1 MHNTLRK
8 PNFGYGFAIA
18 SAVLF
23 GASTPAT
30 KYLLGTIDSWLLAG
44 ILYLG
49 SGLGLGLVLTIG
61 HFIPKKIP
69 QVTPFT
75 QIDYI
80 WLALA
85 TLFGGVIAPVL
96 LMFGLAVMTAAS
108 VSLLLNFET
117 VLTALIAWLL
127 LKEYT
132 NGRLILGMVL
142 IVAGGVILAWS
153 EQSKIESIL
162 GAAMVITACLA
173 WAVDNNITR
182 KISTANPLK
191 IVAIKSLV
199 AGSTN
204 VGLAFLLGAQLFNSW
219 APVLIGTIIGFVGYG
234 LSILCFILGLR
245 HIGTGR
251 TSAAFALAPFIGV
264 IFSIFF
270 LGDTLSSPLILAGVL
285 MFLGLLLH
293 LTEHHAHEH
302 RHESLLHQH
311 QHVHDQHHQHPHQPE
326 HAHGA
331 SHSHLHQHTP
341 LLHSHPHYPD
351 IHHRHNH

>member
-1 MHNTLRK
+1 
-8 PNFGYGFAIA
+8 
-18 SAVLF
+18 
-23 GASTPAT
+23 
-30 KYLLGTIDSWLLAG
+30 
-44 ILYLG
+44 
-49 SGLGLGLVLTIG
+49 
-61 HFIPKKIP
+61 
-69 QVTPFT
+69 
-75 QIDYI
+75 
-80 WLALA
+80 
-85 TLFGGVIAPVL
+85 
-96 LMFGLAVMTAAS
+96 MFGLAVMTAAS

-117 VLTALIAWLL
+117 VLTALIAWLF
-127 LKEYT
+127 LKEHT
-132 NGRLILGMVL
+132 NGRLILGMAL

-162 GAAMVITACLA
+162 GAAMVIAACLT

-204 VGLAFLLGAQLFNSW
+204 VGLAFLLGAQLFTSW
-219 APVLIGTIIGFVGYG
+219 PPVLIGAIIGFVGYG

-251 TSAAFALAPFIGV
+251 TSAALSLAPFIGV
-264 IFSIFF
+264 IFSVFF

-285 MFLGLLLH
+285 MFLGILLH
-293 LTEHHAHEH
+293 LTEYHAHEH
-302 RHESLLHQH
+302 RHESVL
-311 QHVHDQHHQHPHQPE
+311 HQHPHQPE